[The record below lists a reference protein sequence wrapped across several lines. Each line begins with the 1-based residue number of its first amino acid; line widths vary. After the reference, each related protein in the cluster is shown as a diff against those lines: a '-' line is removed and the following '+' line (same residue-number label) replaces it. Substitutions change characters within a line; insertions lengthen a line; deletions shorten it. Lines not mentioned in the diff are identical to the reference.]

1 MSNTKKIEL
10 KDIESFVPNHLQ
22 DKSPRLIDI
31 FMILGYEHTY
41 IVEQIIADI
50 NKRILKSKNQKEN
63 SISKENEDS
72 LINLEETNKDY
83 SEYKCLDNPT
93 VLSSVTSDLEVNE
106 ENYNF
111 YILD

>member
-41 IVEQIIADI
+41 IV
-50 NKRILKSKNQKEN
+50 
-63 SISKENEDS
+63 
-72 LINLEETNKDY
+72 
-83 SEYKCLDNPT
+83 
-93 VLSSVTSDLEVNE
+93 
-106 ENYNF
+106 
-111 YILD
+111 

>member
-50 NKRILKSKNQKEN
+50 NKKISKAKNQKDN
-63 SISKENEDS
+63 GVSKENEDFQNNS
-72 LINLEETNKDY
+72 EEINKDY

-93 VLSSVTSDLEVNE
+93 VLSSIV
-106 ENYNF
+106 
-111 YILD
+111 